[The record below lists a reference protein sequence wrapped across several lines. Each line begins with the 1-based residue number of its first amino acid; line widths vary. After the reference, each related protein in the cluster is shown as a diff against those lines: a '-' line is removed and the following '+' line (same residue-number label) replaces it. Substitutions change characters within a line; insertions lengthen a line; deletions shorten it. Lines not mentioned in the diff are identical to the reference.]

1 MFFVE
6 VNIRKKWLLGCTYS
20 PYKSNISNHLHHLN
34 KGLDVYLKSYDNILI
49 MGDLNLEV
57 SKNYLNGLCNVNS
70 LKSLIRGTTCFESR
84 NNSWYID
91 LFPTNRK
98 LCFQE
103 TCAIETSI
111 SYFNKMVATDIKT
124 HYKKQKPKIIQ
135 YTKWKTFWW
144 AIY

>member
-1 MFFVE
+1 
-6 VNIRKKWLLGCTYS
+6 
-20 PYKSNISNHLHHLN
+20 
-34 KGLDVYLKSYDNILI
+34 

-124 HYKKQKPKIIQ
+124 HYKSKKQKSFNTQNERHFDEQSINFELKNELLKID
-135 YTKWKTFWW
+135 TNNSDFKEFNFFFFFFFWSSL
-144 AIY
+144 

>member
-1 MFFVE
+1 
-6 VNIRKKWLLGCTYS
+6 
-20 PYKSNISNHLHHLN
+20 
-34 KGLDVYLKSYDNILI
+34 

-124 HYKKQKPKIIQ
+124 HYKSKKQKSFNTQNERHFDEQSINFELKNELLKID
-135 YTKWKTFWW
+135 TNNSDFKEFNFFFFFFFF
-144 AIY
+144 

>member
-1 MFFVE
+1 
-6 VNIRKKWLLGCTYS
+6 
-20 PYKSNISNHLHHLN
+20 
-34 KGLDVYLKSYDNILI
+34 

-124 HYKKQKPKIIQ
+124 HYKSKKQKSFNTQNERHFDEQSINFELKNELLKID
-135 YTKWKTFWW
+135 TNNSDFKEFNFFFFFFFWSSW
-144 AIY
+144 

>member
-1 MFFVE
+1 
-6 VNIRKKWLLGCTYS
+6 
-20 PYKSNISNHLHHLN
+20 
-34 KGLDVYLKSYDNILI
+34 

-124 HYKKQKPKIIQ
+124 HYKSKKQKSFNTQNERHFDEQSINFELKNELLKID
-135 YTKWKTFWW
+135 TNNSDFKEFNFFFFFFFW
-144 AIY
+144 IYC